1 MALVPWKDEY
11 AIGVPAVDHEH
22 RQLLQMIN
30 DLHERLLRPAR
41 PGGAEKETVMG
52 FLGEIYARISAHFA
66 LEEKEMRERRYDQFD
81 DHKQDHERLL
91 DEIRD
96 IMDRYED
103 DAHYDDQVLARQ
115 LSDWFAAHFRTRDAR
130 LHRHLA

>member
-1 MALVPWKDEY
+1 MALVAWKDEY
-11 AIGVPAVDHEH
+11 AIGIASVDHEH

-30 DLHERLLRPAR
+30 DLHARLVRSGR
-41 PGGAEKETVMG
+41 PGRAEKDTVME

-66 LEEKEMRERRYDQFD
+66 LEEKEMRERLYDQFD
-81 DHKQDHERLL
+81 DHKRDHERLL

-103 DAHYDDQVLARQ
+103 DAHYDDQELAQQ
-115 LSDWFAAHFRTRDAR
+115 LSDWFAVHFRTRDAR
-130 LHRHLA
+130 LHSHLA